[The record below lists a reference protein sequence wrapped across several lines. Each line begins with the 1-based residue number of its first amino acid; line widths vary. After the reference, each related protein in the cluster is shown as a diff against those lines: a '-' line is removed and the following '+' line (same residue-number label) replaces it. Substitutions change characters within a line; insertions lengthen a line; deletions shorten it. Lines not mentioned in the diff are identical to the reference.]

1 MYTMK
6 VPNDAKID
14 NSDANKANLNYDAP
28 GACTGKDKTR
38 YLMSWDFSSV
48 GKTAVGDGTLN
59 VRITWAEGTLSA
71 GLYELVGPAFN
82 ETTVTYNNY
91 VDGNPITSIQGALLD
106 SDNTRPLPTFT
117 QFTVPQATMQKLLN
131 GTITGLVMGNL
142 AGQYW
147 NHVIAGGEATGIE
160 PYLQFEAIPEP
171 ATIGL
176 LGLGGLG
183 ILRRRR
189 S

>member
-6 VPNDAKID
+6 VPNDAKI
-14 NSDANKANLNYDAP
+14 NGTDANTANMNYDIP
-28 GACTGKDKTR
+28 GSGSGKDKMR

-59 VRITWAEGTLSA
+59 VRFTWAETTLSA
-71 GLYELVGPAFN
+71 ALYELVGPAFN

-106 SDNTRPLPTFT
+106 SDNTRPLPYYT

-131 GTITGLVMGNL
+131 GTITGLVVGNL
-142 AGQYW
+142 PNAYW
-147 NHVIAGGEATGIE
+147 NHSIAGGEATGIE

-176 LGLGGLG
+176 LGLGVLAV
-183 ILRRRR
+183 LRRRR